1 MDLTTPAL
9 LFPAI
14 SLLLLAYT
22 NRFQT
27 LGLLMRQMHKQQSE
41 GSKIMAKHQLTV
53 LKKRIGY
60 VKQMQTYG
68 IVSFIFCVF
77 SIFSLFINYE
87 LLGVYL
93 FGLSLLLLVA
103 SLLFALVESLLS
115 TKALMMELDG

>member
-1 MDLTTPAL
+1 
-9 LFPAI
+9 
-14 SLLLLAYT
+14 
-22 NRFQT
+22 
-27 LGLLMRQMHKQQSE
+27 
-41 GSKIMAKHQLTV
+41 MAKHQLTV